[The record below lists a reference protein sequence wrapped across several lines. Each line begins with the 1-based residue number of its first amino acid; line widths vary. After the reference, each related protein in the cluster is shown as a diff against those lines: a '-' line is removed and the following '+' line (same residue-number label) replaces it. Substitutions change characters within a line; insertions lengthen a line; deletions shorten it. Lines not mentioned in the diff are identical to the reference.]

1 MKTVLSV
8 VTTAMAAV
16 LCSTSLAE
24 GHAISAVKIPTGGY
38 FDTGF
43 VPKTNPKVTIAMRRD
58 AEGTL
63 DVFGTQGRK
72 AGCFILND
80 ENGYYYLRYG
90 TSSNN
95 GSWGT
100 ATTVGGTAKIVCDST
115 LYVNGKEVKDA

>member
-1 MKTVLSV
+1 MWYYVSSLTTIRRFSLKMKTVLSV

-43 VPKTNPKVTIAMRRD
+43 VPKTNPKVTICVRRD
-58 AEGTL
+58 EAGTV

-80 ENGYYYLRYG
+80 ENGYYPKF
-90 TSSNN
+90 
-95 GSWGT
+95 GS
-100 ATTVGGTAKIVCDST
+100 
-115 LYVNGKEVKDA
+115 